1 MGAARA
7 ARGGTVTERGTSRTA
22 DSLTAR
28 TEQAGAAAAAR
39 GESSDV
45 AKVEFLLAEVL
56 PNRRDALRSHR
67 LGVDLAALLR
77 DAALDPVG
85 PAARLGKDEEAVVL
99 PGAVARQDLLI
110 TLRVVA
116 LRLRSGRVVST
127 PRPGGVGLMRVQGTG
142 LERAKLLMA
151 AAGGRVSL
159 EVALRAA
166 YHLQQASDHAQ
177 ERAER
182 EEARRIDAERQQ
194 REQAHA
200 AAQRAQDEAQARAV
214 PLASDLNP
222 PPAPAPEPTGLSRA
236 LKLLTTPLGELLA
249 GREAQARP
257 AEAEA
262 APPFQGPAAAPQT
275 PVPQTPAPPTTA
287 PPPARNDRET
297 VQESP
302 RTEAA
307 QSLRLPDPAAL
318 EFERAREALREAEA
332 ALGDLTDPRERY
344 EVRAA
349 WDNLAELETA
359 WNALPRRDQ
368 RLGELRRA
376 IASLI
381 HIAQPLIDAR
391 EQRWAQHVAFLE
403 EKARSR

>member
-116 LRLRSGRVVST
+116 VRLRSGRVVST

-262 APPFQGPAAAPQT
+262 APPFQGPAVAPPLT
-275 PVPQTPAPPTTA
+275 VPPTTA
-287 PPPARNDRET
+287 PPPTRNDRET
-297 VQESP
+297 VQESR

-307 QSLRLPDPAAL
+307 QSLRLPDPAAR

>member
-1 MGAARA
+1 MWARQGRGA
-7 ARGGTVTERGTSRTA
+7 VTERGTSRTA
-22 DSLTAR
+22 DSLLAR
-28 TEQAGAAAAAR
+28 TERAGAAAAAR

-45 AKVEFLLAEVL
+45 AKVEFLLSEAL
-56 PNRRDALRSHR
+56 PARRDALRSRR

-77 DAALDPVG
+77 DSALDPDG
-85 PAARLGKDEEAVVL
+85 PAARLSKDEEAVVL

-116 LRLRSGRVVST
+116 VRLRSGRVVST

-166 YHLQQASDHAQ
+166 YHLEQASEHAQ
-177 ERAER
+177 ERAR
-182 EEARRIDAERQQ
+182 HEEARRVDAERQQ
-194 REQAHA
+194 RQQAHA
-200 AAQRAQDEAQARAV
+200 QAQRAQDEAQARAV

-222 PPAPAPEPTGLSRA
+222 PPAPTPEPTGLSRA

-249 GREAQARP
+249 GREAQAHAP
-257 AEAEA
+257 EVEA
-262 APPFQGPAAAPQT
+262 APPAQEPAAAP
-275 PVPQTPAPPTTA
+275 PPSAPQTAA
-287 PPPARNDRET
+287 PPPTRNDREPA
-297 VQESP
+297 QENT

-307 QSLRLPDPAAL
+307 QSLRLPDPAAR

-349 WDNLAELETA
+349 WENLSELETA
-359 WNALPRRDQ
+359 WNALPRREQ